1 MIYLD
6 NASTTQVDAS
16 VRDLI
21 DKYLYENYGNAGS
34 VHSFGAESKRAVD
47 VARNQIATSLITSQE
62 NVIFTSCGSES
73 NTLAIVGLANH
84 LQSLNLNHIIT
95 TKYEH
100 HSVLNAMKEMERRG
114 FEVTYLDVPN
124 GLVQYKD
131 FVAAVRDDT
140 GLVSIM
146 YVNNE
151 LGTKNDIKPIY
162 EFCKKRE
169 ILFHSD
175 CVQAI
180 GTETIEL
187 GKTADMVSISGH
199 KIHAPKGVGCLCTL
213 YKNFLSNTIFG
224 GQQEFGIRPGTENVA
239 SIVAFGQAM
248 QNLSENK
255 EQISTRIDTVSIG
268 FGGRLLQ
275 LSEEQG
281 FKFECN
287 TSTNHNTSK
296 ILSLRFNTLTAAKEL
311 TDRAFKL
318 YLRMSLHQDGFTYAL
333 SPVEICN
340 SIGMSNKRYRE
351 AVNELIVKNYLVQSK
366 DHKNMFIFYE
376 NPRSYNEPK
385 DTKQN
390 IKVTVK
396 VSVSSI

>member
-6 NASTTQVDAS
+6 NASTTQVDTS
-16 VRDLI
+16 VKNLI

-34 VHSFGAESKRAVD
+34 IHSFGTESKRAVD

-62 NVIFTSCGSES
+62 NVIFTSCGSEA

-124 GLVQYKD
+124 GLVQYND

-151 LGTKNDIKPIY
+151 LGTKNDIEPIY

-248 QNLSENK
+248 QNLFENK
-255 EQISTRIDTVSIG
+255 EQISTRIDVVSLG

-275 LSEEQG
+275 LSEERG
-281 FKFECN
+281 FKFEYN
-287 TSTNHNTSK
+287 TSTNRNTSK
-296 ILSLRFNTLTAAKEL
+296 ILSLRFNNIDAETLVIMLGERGVCVSAGSACSSHSSKPSHALKAIGL
-311 TDRAFKL
+311 TDEQARSTIRVSFSEYNTVTEAHEAADIVADCV
-318 YLRMSLHQDGFTYAL
+318 SIL
-333 SPVEICN
+333 S
-340 SIGMSNKRYRE
+340 SIGE
-351 AVNELIVKNYLVQSK
+351 EEV
-366 DHKNMFIFYE
+366 
-376 NPRSYNEPK
+376 
-385 DTKQN
+385 
-390 IKVTVK
+390 
-396 VSVSSI
+396 

>member
-6 NASTTQVDAS
+6 NASTTQVDTS
-16 VRDLI
+16 VKNLI

-62 NVIFTSCGSES
+62 NVIFTSCGSEA

-124 GLVQYKD
+124 GLVQFND

-180 GTETIEL
+180 GTETIKL

-213 YKNFLSNTIFG
+213 YKDFLSNTIFG

-255 EQISTRIDTVSIG
+255 EQISTRIDVVSLG

-275 LSEEQG
+275 LSEELG

-287 TSTNHNTSK
+287 TSTNRNTSK
-296 ILSLRFNTLTAAKEL
+296 ILSLRFNNIDAETLVIMLGERGVCVSAGSACSSHSSEPSHALKAIGL
-311 TDRAFKL
+311 TDEQARSTIRVSFSEYNTVAEAHEAAEIVADCV
-318 YLRMSLHQDGFTYAL
+318 SLL
-333 SPVEICN
+333 S
-340 SIGMSNKRYRE
+340 SIGE
-351 AVNELIVKNYLVQSK
+351 EEV
-366 DHKNMFIFYE
+366 
-376 NPRSYNEPK
+376 
-385 DTKQN
+385 
-390 IKVTVK
+390 
-396 VSVSSI
+396 

>member
-6 NASTTQVDAS
+6 NASTTQVDTS
-16 VRDLI
+16 VKNLI

-62 NVIFTSCGSES
+62 NVIFTSCGSEA

-84 LQSLNLNHIIT
+84 LQSLHLNHIIT

-255 EQISTRIDTVSIG
+255 EQISTRIDTVSLG

-287 TSTNHNTSK
+287 TSSNRNTSK
-296 ILSLRFNTLTAAKEL
+296 ILSLRFNNIDAETLVIMLGERGVCVSAGSACSSHSSEPSHALKAIGL
-311 TDRAFKL
+311 TDEQARSTIRVSFSEYNTVTEAHEAAEIVADCV
-318 YLRMSLHQDGFTYAL
+318 SLL
-333 SPVEICN
+333 NC
-340 SIGMSNKRYRE
+340 IGE
-351 AVNELIVKNYLVQSK
+351 EEV
-366 DHKNMFIFYE
+366 
-376 NPRSYNEPK
+376 
-385 DTKQN
+385 
-390 IKVTVK
+390 
-396 VSVSSI
+396 

>member
-6 NASTTQVDAS
+6 NASTTQVDTS
-16 VRDLI
+16 VKNLI

-34 VHSFGAESKRAVD
+34 VHSFGVESKRAVD

-62 NVIFTSCGSES
+62 NVIFTSCGSEA

-124 GLVQYKD
+124 GLVQFND

-213 YKNFLSNTIFG
+213 YKDFLSNTIFG

-248 QNLSENK
+248 QNLSANK
-255 EQISTRIDTVSIG
+255 EKISTRIDVVSLG

-275 LSEEQG
+275 LSEELG

-287 TSTNHNTSK
+287 TSTNRNTSK
-296 ILSLRFNTLTAAKEL
+296 ILSLRFNNIDAETLVIMLGERGVCVSAGSACSSHSSEPSHALKAIGL
-311 TDRAFKL
+311 TDEQARSTIRVSFSEYNTVAEAHEAAEIVADCV
-318 YLRMSLHQDGFTYAL
+318 SLL
-333 SPVEICN
+333 N
-340 SIGMSNKRYRE
+340 SIGE
-351 AVNELIVKNYLVQSK
+351 EEV
-366 DHKNMFIFYE
+366 
-376 NPRSYNEPK
+376 
-385 DTKQN
+385 
-390 IKVTVK
+390 
-396 VSVSSI
+396 

>member
-6 NASTTQVDAS
+6 NASTTQVDTS
-16 VRDLI
+16 VKNLI

-62 NVIFTSCGSES
+62 NVIFTSCGSEA

-100 HSVLNAMKEMERRG
+100 HSVLNAMQEMERRG

-124 GLVQYKD
+124 GLVQFND

-213 YKNFLSNTIFG
+213 YKDFLSNTIFG

-255 EQISTRIDTVSIG
+255 EKISTRIDVVSLG

-275 LSEEQG
+275 LSEELG

-287 TSTNHNTSK
+287 TSTNRNTSK
-296 ILSLRFNTLTAAKEL
+296 ILSLRFSNIDAETLVIMLGERGVCVSAGSACSSHSSEPSHALKAIGL
-311 TDRAFKL
+311 TDEQARSTIRVSFSEYNTVAEAHEAAEIVADCV
-318 YLRMSLHQDGFTYAL
+318 SLL
-333 SPVEICN
+333 S
-340 SIGMSNKRYRE
+340 SIGE
-351 AVNELIVKNYLVQSK
+351 EEV
-366 DHKNMFIFYE
+366 
-376 NPRSYNEPK
+376 
-385 DTKQN
+385 
-390 IKVTVK
+390 
-396 VSVSSI
+396 

>member
-6 NASTTQVDAS
+6 NASTTQVDTS
-16 VRDLI
+16 VKNLI

-62 NVIFTSCGSES
+62 NVIFTSCGSEA

-84 LQSLNLNHIIT
+84 LQSLHLNHIIT

-213 YKNFLSNTIFG
+213 YKDFLSNTIFG

-255 EQISTRIDTVSIG
+255 EQISTRIDVVSLG

-275 LSEEQG
+275 LSEELG

-287 TSTNHNTSK
+287 TSTNRNTSK
-296 ILSLRFNTLTAAKEL
+296 ILSLRFNNIDAETLVIMLGERGVCVSAGSACSSHSSEPSHALKAIGL
-311 TDRAFKL
+311 TDEQARSTIRVSFSEYNTVAEAHEAAEIVADCV
-318 YLRMSLHQDGFTYAL
+318 SLL
-333 SPVEICN
+333 S
-340 SIGMSNKRYRE
+340 SIGE
-351 AVNELIVKNYLVQSK
+351 EEV
-366 DHKNMFIFYE
+366 
-376 NPRSYNEPK
+376 
-385 DTKQN
+385 
-390 IKVTVK
+390 
-396 VSVSSI
+396 

>member
-6 NASTTQVDAS
+6 NASTTQVDTS
-16 VRDLI
+16 VKNLI

-62 NVIFTSCGSES
+62 NVIFTSCGSEA

-84 LQSLNLNHIIT
+84 LQSLHLNHIIT

-124 GLVQYKD
+124 GLVQYND

-255 EQISTRIDTVSIG
+255 EQISTRIDTVSLG

-287 TSTNHNTSK
+287 TSSNRNTSK
-296 ILSLRFNTLTAAKEL
+296 ILSLRFNNIDAETLVIMLGERGVCVSAGSACSSHSSEPSHALKAIGL
-311 TDRAFKL
+311 TDEQARSTIRVSFSEYNTVTEAHEAAEIVADCV
-318 YLRMSLHQDGFTYAL
+318 SLL
-333 SPVEICN
+333 NC
-340 SIGMSNKRYRE
+340 IGE
-351 AVNELIVKNYLVQSK
+351 EEV
-366 DHKNMFIFYE
+366 
-376 NPRSYNEPK
+376 
-385 DTKQN
+385 
-390 IKVTVK
+390 
-396 VSVSSI
+396 

>member
-6 NASTTQVDAS
+6 NASTTQVDTS
-16 VRDLI
+16 VKNLI

-62 NVIFTSCGSES
+62 NVIFTSCGSEA

-100 HSVLNAMKEMERRG
+100 HSILNAMKEMERRG

-124 GLVQYKD
+124 GLVQFND

-213 YKNFLSNTIFG
+213 YKDYLSNTIFG

-255 EQISTRIDTVSIG
+255 EQISTRIDVVSLG

-275 LSEEQG
+275 LSEELG

-287 TSTNHNTSK
+287 TSTNRNTSK
-296 ILSLRFNTLTAAKEL
+296 ILSLRFNNIDAETLVIMLGERGVCVSAGSACSSHSSEPSHALKAVGL
-311 TDRAFKL
+311 TDEQARSTIRVSFSEYNTVAEAHEAAEIVADCV
-318 YLRMSLHQDGFTYAL
+318 SLL
-333 SPVEICN
+333 N
-340 SIGMSNKRYRE
+340 SIGE
-351 AVNELIVKNYLVQSK
+351 EEV
-366 DHKNMFIFYE
+366 
-376 NPRSYNEPK
+376 
-385 DTKQN
+385 
-390 IKVTVK
+390 
-396 VSVSSI
+396 

>member
-6 NASTTQVDAS
+6 NASTTQVDTS
-16 VRDLI
+16 VKNLI

-34 VHSFGAESKRAVD
+34 IHRFGAESKRAVD
-47 VARNQIATSLITSQE
+47 VARNQIATSLITSPE
-62 NVIFTSCGSES
+62 NIIFTSCGSEA

-84 LQSLNLNHIIT
+84 LQSLHLNHIIT

-114 FEVTYLDVPN
+114 FEVTYLDVPD

-131 FVAAVRDDT
+131 FVAAVRDNT

-162 EFCKKRE
+162 DFCKKRE

-180 GTETIEL
+180 GTEPIEL

-213 YKNFLSNTIFG
+213 YKNFISNTIFG

-255 EQISTRIDTVSIG
+255 EQISIRIDTVSLG

-275 LSEEQG
+275 LSEERG

-287 TSTNHNTSK
+287 TSTSRNTSK
-296 ILSLRFNTLTAAKEL
+296 ILSLRFNNIDAETLVIMLGERGVCVSAGSACSSHSSEPSHALKAIGL
-311 TDRAFKL
+311 TDEQARSTIRVSFSDYNTVTEAHEAAEIVADCV
-318 YLRMSLHQDGFTYAL
+318 SLL
-333 SPVEICN
+333 NC
-340 SIGMSNKRYRE
+340 IGE
-351 AVNELIVKNYLVQSK
+351 EEV
-366 DHKNMFIFYE
+366 
-376 NPRSYNEPK
+376 
-385 DTKQN
+385 
-390 IKVTVK
+390 
-396 VSVSSI
+396 

>member
-6 NASTTQVDAS
+6 NASTTQVDTS
-16 VRDLI
+16 VKNLI

-62 NVIFTSCGSES
+62 NVIFTSCGSEA

-84 LQSLNLNHIIT
+84 LQSLHLNHIIT

-124 GLVQYKD
+124 GLVQYND
-131 FVAAVRDDT
+131 FVAAVRDNT

-162 EFCKKRE
+162 ELCKKRE

-248 QNLSENK
+248 QNFYENK
-255 EQISTRIDTVSIG
+255 EHISTRIDTVSLV

-275 LSEEQG
+275 LSEERG

-287 TSTNHNTSK
+287 ISTSRNTSK
-296 ILSLRFNTLTAAKEL
+296 ILSLRFNNIDAETLVIMLGERGVCVSAGSACSSHSSEPSHALKAIGL
-311 TDRAFKL
+311 TDEQARSTIRVSFSEYNTVAEA
-318 YLRMSLHQDGFTYAL
+318 HEAA
-333 SPVEICN
+333 EIVADCVSILN
-340 SIGMSNKRYRE
+340 SIGE
-351 AVNELIVKNYLVQSK
+351 DEV
-366 DHKNMFIFYE
+366 
-376 NPRSYNEPK
+376 
-385 DTKQN
+385 
-390 IKVTVK
+390 
-396 VSVSSI
+396 

>member
-6 NASTTQVDAS
+6 NASTTQVDTS
-16 VRDLI
+16 VKNLI
-21 DKYLYENYGNAGS
+21 DKYLYESYGNAGS

-47 VARNQIATSLITSQE
+47 VARNQIATSLITSPE
-62 NVIFTSCGSES
+62 NVIFTSCGSEA

-84 LQSLNLNHIIT
+84 LQSLHLNHIIT

-100 HSVLNAMKEMERRG
+100 HSVLNATKEMERRG
-114 FEVTYLDVPN
+114 FEVTYLDVPD

-131 FVAAVRDDT
+131 FVAAVRDNT

-162 EFCKKRE
+162 DFCKKRE

-213 YKNFLSNTIFG
+213 YKNFISNTIFG

-255 EQISTRIDTVSIG
+255 EQISTRIDTVSLG

-275 LSEEQG
+275 LSEELG

-287 TSTNHNTSK
+287 TSTSRNTSK
-296 ILSLRFNTLTAAKEL
+296 ILSLRFNNIDAETLVIMLGERGVCVSAGSACSSHSSEPSHALKAIGL
-311 TDRAFKL
+311 TDEQARSTIRVSFSDYNTVTEAHEAAEIVADCV
-318 YLRMSLHQDGFTYAL
+318 SLL
-333 SPVEICN
+333 NC
-340 SIGMSNKRYRE
+340 IGE
-351 AVNELIVKNYLVQSK
+351 EEV
-366 DHKNMFIFYE
+366 
-376 NPRSYNEPK
+376 
-385 DTKQN
+385 
-390 IKVTVK
+390 
-396 VSVSSI
+396 

>member
-6 NASTTQVDAS
+6 NASTTQVDTS
-16 VRDLI
+16 VKNLI

-62 NVIFTSCGSES
+62 NVIFTSCGSEA

-84 LQSLNLNHIIT
+84 LQSLHLNHIIT

-124 GLVQYKD
+124 GLVQYND

-151 LGTKNDIKPIY
+151 LGAKNDIKPIY

-213 YKNFLSNTIFG
+213 YKDFLSNTIFG

-255 EQISTRIDTVSIG
+255 EQISTRIDVVSLG

-275 LSEEQG
+275 LSEELG

-287 TSTNHNTSK
+287 TSTNRNTSK
-296 ILSLRFNTLTAAKEL
+296 ILSLRFNNIDAETLVIMLGERGVCVSAGSACSSHSSEPSHALKAIGL
-311 TDRAFKL
+311 TDEQARSTIRVSFSEYNTVAEAHEAAEIVADCV
-318 YLRMSLHQDGFTYAL
+318 SLL
-333 SPVEICN
+333 S
-340 SIGMSNKRYRE
+340 SIGE
-351 AVNELIVKNYLVQSK
+351 EEV
-366 DHKNMFIFYE
+366 
-376 NPRSYNEPK
+376 
-385 DTKQN
+385 
-390 IKVTVK
+390 
-396 VSVSSI
+396 

>member
-6 NASTTQVDAS
+6 NASTTQVDTS
-16 VRDLI
+16 VKNLI

-62 NVIFTSCGSES
+62 NVIFTSCGSEA

-124 GLVQYKD
+124 GLVQFND

-213 YKNFLSNTIFG
+213 YKDFLSNTIFG

-255 EQISTRIDTVSIG
+255 EQISTRIDVVSLG

-275 LSEEQG
+275 LSEELG

-287 TSTNHNTSK
+287 TSTNRNTSK
-296 ILSLRFNTLTAAKEL
+296 ILSLRFNNVDAETLVIMLGERGVCVSAGSACSSHSSEPSHALKAIGL
-311 TDRAFKL
+311 TDEQARSTIRVSFSEYNTVAEAHEAAEIVADCV
-318 YLRMSLHQDGFTYAL
+318 SLL
-333 SPVEICN
+333 S
-340 SIGMSNKRYRE
+340 SIGE
-351 AVNELIVKNYLVQSK
+351 EEV
-366 DHKNMFIFYE
+366 
-376 NPRSYNEPK
+376 
-385 DTKQN
+385 
-390 IKVTVK
+390 
-396 VSVSSI
+396 

>member
-6 NASTTQVDAS
+6 NASTTQVDTS
-16 VRDLI
+16 VKNLI

-62 NVIFTSCGSES
+62 NVIFTSCGSEA

-84 LQSLNLNHIIT
+84 LQSLHLNHIIT

-213 YKNFLSNTIFG
+213 YKDFLSNTIFG

-255 EQISTRIDTVSIG
+255 EQISTRIDTVSLG

-287 TSTNHNTSK
+287 TSSNRNTSK
-296 ILSLRFNTLTAAKEL
+296 ILSLRFNNIDAETLVIMLGERGVCVSAGSACSSHSSEPSHALKAIGL
-311 TDRAFKL
+311 TDEQARSTIRVSFSEYNTVTEAHEAAEIVADCV
-318 YLRMSLHQDGFTYAL
+318 SLL
-333 SPVEICN
+333 NC
-340 SIGMSNKRYRE
+340 IGE
-351 AVNELIVKNYLVQSK
+351 EEV
-366 DHKNMFIFYE
+366 
-376 NPRSYNEPK
+376 
-385 DTKQN
+385 
-390 IKVTVK
+390 
-396 VSVSSI
+396 

>member
-6 NASTTQVDAS
+6 NASTTQVDTS
-16 VRDLI
+16 VKNLI

-47 VARNQIATSLITSQE
+47 VARNQIAASLITSQE
-62 NVIFTSCGSES
+62 NVIFTSCGSEA

-124 GLVQYKD
+124 GLVQYND
-131 FVAAVRDDT
+131 FVAAVRDNT

-162 EFCKKRE
+162 ELCKKRE

-175 CVQAI
+175 CIQAI

-248 QNLSENK
+248 QNFYENK
-255 EQISTRIDTVSIG
+255 EHISTRIDTVSLV

-275 LSEEQG
+275 LSEERG

-287 TSTNHNTSK
+287 ISTSRNTSK
-296 ILSLRFNTLTAAKEL
+296 ILSLRFNNIDAETLVIMLGERGVCVSAGSACSSHSSEPSHALKAIGL
-311 TDRAFKL
+311 TDEQARSTIRVSFSEYNTVAEA
-318 YLRMSLHQDGFTYAL
+318 HEAA
-333 SPVEICN
+333 EIVADCVSILN
-340 SIGMSNKRYRE
+340 SIGE
-351 AVNELIVKNYLVQSK
+351 DEV
-366 DHKNMFIFYE
+366 
-376 NPRSYNEPK
+376 
-385 DTKQN
+385 
-390 IKVTVK
+390 
-396 VSVSSI
+396 

>member
-6 NASTTQVDAS
+6 NASTTQVDTS
-16 VRDLI
+16 VKNLI

-34 VHSFGAESKRAVD
+34 VHSFGAESKRAID

-62 NVIFTSCGSES
+62 NVIFTSCGSEA

-84 LQSLNLNHIIT
+84 LQSLHLNHIIT

-124 GLVQYKD
+124 GLVQYND

-213 YKNFLSNTIFG
+213 YKDFLSNTIFG

-255 EQISTRIDTVSIG
+255 EQISTRIDVVSLG

-275 LSEEQG
+275 LSEELG

-287 TSTNHNTSK
+287 TSTNRNTSK
-296 ILSLRFNTLTAAKEL
+296 ILSLRFNNIDAETLVIMLGERGVCVSAGSACSSHSSEPSHALKAVGL
-311 TDRAFKL
+311 TDEQARSTIRVSFSEYNTVAEAHEAAEIVADCV
-318 YLRMSLHQDGFTYAL
+318 SLL
-333 SPVEICN
+333 S
-340 SIGMSNKRYRE
+340 SIGE
-351 AVNELIVKNYLVQSK
+351 EEV
-366 DHKNMFIFYE
+366 
-376 NPRSYNEPK
+376 
-385 DTKQN
+385 
-390 IKVTVK
+390 
-396 VSVSSI
+396 

>member
-6 NASTTQVDAS
+6 NASTTQVDTS
-16 VRDLI
+16 VKNLI

-62 NVIFTSCGSES
+62 NVIFTSCGSEA

-100 HSVLNAMKEMERRG
+100 HSVLNAMKEMERQG

-124 GLVQYKD
+124 GLVQFND
-131 FVAAVRDDT
+131 FVAAVRDNT

-162 EFCKKRE
+162 GFCKKRE

-213 YKNFLSNTIFG
+213 YKDYLSNTIFG

-255 EQISTRIDTVSIG
+255 EQISTRIDVVSLG

-275 LSEEQG
+275 LSEELG

-287 TSTNHNTSK
+287 TSTNRNTSK
-296 ILSLRFNTLTAAKEL
+296 ILSLRFNNIDAETLVIMLGERGVCVSAGSACSSHSSEPSHALKAVGL
-311 TDRAFKL
+311 TDEQARSTIRVSFSEYNTVAEAHEAAEIVADCV
-318 YLRMSLHQDGFTYAL
+318 SLL
-333 SPVEICN
+333 N
-340 SIGMSNKRYRE
+340 SIGE
-351 AVNELIVKNYLVQSK
+351 EEV
-366 DHKNMFIFYE
+366 
-376 NPRSYNEPK
+376 
-385 DTKQN
+385 
-390 IKVTVK
+390 
-396 VSVSSI
+396 

>member
-6 NASTTQVDAS
+6 NASTTQVDTS
-16 VRDLI
+16 VKNLI

-34 VHSFGAESKRAVD
+34 IHSFGAESKRAVD

-62 NVIFTSCGSES
+62 NVIFTSCGSEA

-124 GLVQYKD
+124 GLVQFND

-213 YKNFLSNTIFG
+213 YKDFLSNTIFG

-239 SIVAFGQAM
+239 SIVAFGQTM

-255 EQISTRIDTVSIG
+255 EQISTRIDVVSLG

-275 LSEEQG
+275 LSEELG

-287 TSTNHNTSK
+287 TSTNRNTSK
-296 ILSLRFNTLTAAKEL
+296 ILSLRFNNIDAETLVIMLGERGVCVSAGSACSSHSSEPSHALKAVGL
-311 TDRAFKL
+311 TDEQARSTIRVSFSEYNTVAEAHEAAEIVADCV
-318 YLRMSLHQDGFTYAL
+318 SLL
-333 SPVEICN
+333 S
-340 SIGMSNKRYRE
+340 SIGE
-351 AVNELIVKNYLVQSK
+351 EEV
-366 DHKNMFIFYE
+366 
-376 NPRSYNEPK
+376 
-385 DTKQN
+385 
-390 IKVTVK
+390 
-396 VSVSSI
+396 

>member
-6 NASTTQVDAS
+6 NASTTQVDTS
-16 VRDLI
+16 VKNLI

-62 NVIFTSCGSES
+62 NVIFTSCGSEA

-124 GLVQYKD
+124 GLVQFND

-162 EFCKKRE
+162 EFCKKKE

-213 YKNFLSNTIFG
+213 YKDFLSNTIFG

-255 EQISTRIDTVSIG
+255 EQISTRIDVVSLG

-275 LSEEQG
+275 LSEELG

-287 TSTNHNTSK
+287 TSTNRNTSK
-296 ILSLRFNTLTAAKEL
+296 ILSLRFNNIDAETLVIMLGERGVCVSAGSACSSHSSEPSHSLKAIGL
-311 TDRAFKL
+311 TDEQARSTIRVSFSEYNTVAEAHEAAEIVADCV
-318 YLRMSLHQDGFTYAL
+318 SLL
-333 SPVEICN
+333 S
-340 SIGMSNKRYRE
+340 SIGE
-351 AVNELIVKNYLVQSK
+351 EEV
-366 DHKNMFIFYE
+366 
-376 NPRSYNEPK
+376 
-385 DTKQN
+385 
-390 IKVTVK
+390 
-396 VSVSSI
+396 

>member
-6 NASTTQVDAS
+6 NASTTQVDTS
-16 VRDLI
+16 VKGLI

-47 VARNQIATSLITSQE
+47 VARDQIATSLITSQE
-62 NVIFTSCGSES
+62 NVIFTSCGSEA

-124 GLVQYKD
+124 GLVQFND

-180 GTETIEL
+180 GTETIGL

-213 YKNFLSNTIFG
+213 YKDFLSNTIFG

-255 EQISTRIDTVSIG
+255 EQISTRIDVVSLG

-275 LSEEQG
+275 LSEELG

-287 TSTNHNTSK
+287 TSTNRNTSK
-296 ILSLRFNTLTAAKEL
+296 ILSLRFNNIDAETLVIMLGERGVCVSAGSACSSHSSEPSHALKAIGL
-311 TDRAFKL
+311 TDEQARSTIRVSFSEYNTVAEAHEAAEIVADCV
-318 YLRMSLHQDGFTYAL
+318 SLL
-333 SPVEICN
+333 S
-340 SIGMSNKRYRE
+340 SIGE
-351 AVNELIVKNYLVQSK
+351 EEV
-366 DHKNMFIFYE
+366 
-376 NPRSYNEPK
+376 
-385 DTKQN
+385 
-390 IKVTVK
+390 
-396 VSVSSI
+396 

>member
-6 NASTTQVDAS
+6 NASTTQVDTS
-16 VRDLI
+16 VKNLI

-62 NVIFTSCGSES
+62 NVIFTSCGSEA

-124 GLVQYKD
+124 GLVQFND
-131 FVAAVRDDT
+131 FVAAVRDNT

-151 LGTKNDIKPIY
+151 LGTKNNIKPIY

-255 EQISTRIDTVSIG
+255 EQISTRIDVVSLG

-275 LSEEQG
+275 LSEKLG

-287 TSTNHNTSK
+287 TSTNRNTSK
-296 ILSLRFNTLTAAKEL
+296 ILSLRFNNIDAETLVIMLGERGVCVSAGSACSSHSSEPSHALKAIGL
-311 TDRAFKL
+311 TDEQARSTIRVSFSEYNTVAEAHEAAEIVADCV
-318 YLRMSLHQDGFTYAL
+318 SLL
-333 SPVEICN
+333 S
-340 SIGMSNKRYRE
+340 SIGE
-351 AVNELIVKNYLVQSK
+351 EEV
-366 DHKNMFIFYE
+366 
-376 NPRSYNEPK
+376 
-385 DTKQN
+385 
-390 IKVTVK
+390 
-396 VSVSSI
+396 

>member
-6 NASTTQVDAS
+6 NASTTQVDTS
-16 VRDLI
+16 VKNLI

-62 NVIFTSCGSES
+62 NVIFTSCGSEA

-124 GLVQYKD
+124 GLVQFND

-213 YKNFLSNTIFG
+213 YKDFLSNTIFG

-255 EQISTRIDTVSIG
+255 EQISTRIDVVSLG

-275 LSEEQG
+275 LSEELG

-287 TSTNHNTSK
+287 TSTNRNTSK
-296 ILSLRFNTLTAAKEL
+296 ILSLRFNNIDAETLVIMLGERGVCVSAGSACSSHLSEPSHALKAIGL
-311 TDRAFKL
+311 TDEQARSTIRVSFSEYNTVAEAHEAAEIVADCV
-318 YLRMSLHQDGFTYAL
+318 SLL
-333 SPVEICN
+333 S
-340 SIGMSNKRYRE
+340 SIGE
-351 AVNELIVKNYLVQSK
+351 EEV
-366 DHKNMFIFYE
+366 
-376 NPRSYNEPK
+376 
-385 DTKQN
+385 
-390 IKVTVK
+390 
-396 VSVSSI
+396 

>member
-6 NASTTQVDAS
+6 NASTTQVDTS
-16 VRDLI
+16 VKNLI

-34 VHSFGAESKRAVD
+34 VHNFGAESKRAVD

-62 NVIFTSCGSES
+62 NVIFTSCGSEA

-124 GLVQYKD
+124 GLVQFND

-213 YKNFLSNTIFG
+213 YKDFLSNTIFG

-255 EQISTRIDTVSIG
+255 EQISTRIDVVSLG

-275 LSEEQG
+275 LSEELG

-287 TSTNHNTSK
+287 TSTNRNTSK
-296 ILSLRFNTLTAAKEL
+296 ILSLRFNNIDAETLVIMLGERGVCVSAGSACSSHSSEPSHALKAIGL
-311 TDRAFKL
+311 TDEQARSTIRVSFSEYNTVAEAHEAAEIVADCV
-318 YLRMSLHQDGFTYAL
+318 SLL
-333 SPVEICN
+333 S
-340 SIGMSNKRYRE
+340 SIGE
-351 AVNELIVKNYLVQSK
+351 EEV
-366 DHKNMFIFYE
+366 
-376 NPRSYNEPK
+376 
-385 DTKQN
+385 
-390 IKVTVK
+390 
-396 VSVSSI
+396 

>member
-6 NASTTQVDAS
+6 NASTTQVDTS
-16 VRDLI
+16 VKNLI

-62 NVIFTSCGSES
+62 NVIFTSCGSEA

-95 TKYEH
+95 TKYGH

-124 GLVQYKD
+124 GLVQFND

-213 YKNFLSNTIFG
+213 YKDFLSNTIFG

-255 EQISTRIDTVSIG
+255 EQISTRIDVVSLG

-275 LSEEQG
+275 LSEELG

-287 TSTNHNTSK
+287 TSTNRNTSK
-296 ILSLRFNTLTAAKEL
+296 ILSLRFNNIDAETLVIMLGERGVCVSAGSACSSHSSEPSHALKAIGL
-311 TDRAFKL
+311 TDEQARSTIRVSFSEYNTVAEAHEAAEIVADCV
-318 YLRMSLHQDGFTYAL
+318 SLL
-333 SPVEICN
+333 S
-340 SIGMSNKRYRE
+340 SIGE
-351 AVNELIVKNYLVQSK
+351 EEV
-366 DHKNMFIFYE
+366 
-376 NPRSYNEPK
+376 
-385 DTKQN
+385 
-390 IKVTVK
+390 
-396 VSVSSI
+396 

>member
-6 NASTTQVDAS
+6 NASTTQVDTS
-16 VRDLI
+16 VKNLI

-62 NVIFTSCGSES
+62 NVIFTSCGSEA

-84 LQSLNLNHIIT
+84 LQSLHLNHIIT

-114 FEVTYLDVPN
+114 FEVTYLDVQN
-124 GLVQYKD
+124 GLVQFND

-213 YKNFLSNTIFG
+213 YKDFLSNTIFG

-255 EQISTRIDTVSIG
+255 EQISTRIDVVSLG

-275 LSEEQG
+275 LSEELG

-287 TSTNHNTSK
+287 TSTNRNTSK
-296 ILSLRFNTLTAAKEL
+296 ILSLRFNNIDAETLVIMLGERGVCVSAGSACSSHSSEPSHALKAIGL
-311 TDRAFKL
+311 TDEQARSTIRVSFSEYNTVTEAHEAAEIVADCV
-318 YLRMSLHQDGFTYAL
+318 SLL
-333 SPVEICN
+333 S
-340 SIGMSNKRYRE
+340 SIGE
-351 AVNELIVKNYLVQSK
+351 EEV
-366 DHKNMFIFYE
+366 
-376 NPRSYNEPK
+376 
-385 DTKQN
+385 
-390 IKVTVK
+390 
-396 VSVSSI
+396 

>member
-6 NASTTQVDAS
+6 NASTTQVDTS
-16 VRDLI
+16 VKDLI

-62 NVIFTSCGSES
+62 NVIFTSCGSEA

-84 LQSLNLNHIIT
+84 LQSLHLNHIIT

-255 EQISTRIDTVSIG
+255 EQILTRIDTVSLG

-287 TSTNHNTSK
+287 TSSNRNTSK
-296 ILSLRFNTLTAAKEL
+296 ILSLRFNNIDAETLVIMLGERGVCVSAGSACSSHSSEPSHALKAIGL
-311 TDRAFKL
+311 TDEQARSTIRVSFSEYNTVTEAHEAAEIVADCV
-318 YLRMSLHQDGFTYAL
+318 SLL
-333 SPVEICN
+333 NC
-340 SIGMSNKRYRE
+340 IGE
-351 AVNELIVKNYLVQSK
+351 EEV
-366 DHKNMFIFYE
+366 
-376 NPRSYNEPK
+376 
-385 DTKQN
+385 
-390 IKVTVK
+390 
-396 VSVSSI
+396 

>member
-6 NASTTQVDAS
+6 NASTTQVDTS
-16 VRDLI
+16 VKNLI

-62 NVIFTSCGSES
+62 NVIFTSCGSEA

-124 GLVQYKD
+124 GLVQFND

-255 EQISTRIDTVSIG
+255 EQISTRIDTVSLG

-287 TSTNHNTSK
+287 TSSNRNTSK
-296 ILSLRFNTLTAAKEL
+296 ILSLRFNNIDAETLVIMLGERGVCVSAGSACSSHSSEPSHALKAIGL
-311 TDRAFKL
+311 TDEQARSTIRVSFSEYNTVTEAHEAAEIVADCV
-318 YLRMSLHQDGFTYAL
+318 SLL
-333 SPVEICN
+333 NC
-340 SIGMSNKRYRE
+340 IGE
-351 AVNELIVKNYLVQSK
+351 EEV
-366 DHKNMFIFYE
+366 
-376 NPRSYNEPK
+376 
-385 DTKQN
+385 
-390 IKVTVK
+390 
-396 VSVSSI
+396 

>member
-6 NASTTQVDAS
+6 NASTTQVDTS
-16 VRDLI
+16 VKNLI

-34 VHSFGAESKRAVD
+34 IHRFGAESKRAVD
-47 VARNQIATSLITSQE
+47 VARNQIATSLITSPE
-62 NVIFTSCGSES
+62 NVIFTSCGSEA

-84 LQSLNLNHIIT
+84 LQSLHLNHIIT

-100 HSVLNAMKEMERRG
+100 HSVLNATKEMERRG
-114 FEVTYLDVPN
+114 FEVTYLDVPD

-131 FVAAVRDDT
+131 FVAAVRDNT

-162 EFCKKRE
+162 DFCKKRE

-255 EQISTRIDTVSIG
+255 EQISTRIDTVSLG

-275 LSEEQG
+275 LSEELG

-287 TSTNHNTSK
+287 TSTSRNTSK
-296 ILSLRFNTLTAAKEL
+296 ILSLRFNNIDAETLVIMLGERGVCVSAGSACSSHSSEPSHALKAIGL
-311 TDRAFKL
+311 TDEQARSTIRVSFSDYNTVTEAHEAAEIVADCV
-318 YLRMSLHQDGFTYAL
+318 SLL
-333 SPVEICN
+333 NC
-340 SIGMSNKRYRE
+340 IGE
-351 AVNELIVKNYLVQSK
+351 EEV
-366 DHKNMFIFYE
+366 
-376 NPRSYNEPK
+376 
-385 DTKQN
+385 
-390 IKVTVK
+390 
-396 VSVSSI
+396 

>member
-6 NASTTQVDAS
+6 NASTTQVDIG
-16 VRDLI
+16 VKNLI

-34 VHSFGAESKRAVD
+34 VHSFGIKSQRAID
-47 VARNQIATSLITSQE
+47 SARKQIATSLTTSQE
-62 NVIFTSCGSES
+62 NIIFTSCGSEA

-84 LQSLNLNHIIT
+84 LQSLHLNHIIT

-131 FVAAVRDDT
+131 FVAAVREDT

-151 LGTKNDIKPIY
+151 LGTKNDIEPIY
-162 EFCKKRE
+162 SFCKKRE
-169 ILFHSD
+169 IIFHSD
-175 CVQAI
+175 CVQAVS
-180 GTETIEL
+180 TETIEL

-213 YKNFLSNTIFG
+213 YKNFLSNIIFG

-248 QNLSENK
+248 KNLSENK
-255 EQISTRIDTVSIG
+255 EQISTHIDMVSLA

-275 LSEEQG
+275 LSKERG
-281 FKFECN
+281 FNFACN
-287 TSTNHNTSK
+287 TPTSRNTSK
-296 ILSLRFNTLTAAKEL
+296 ILSLRFNNIDAETLVIMLGERGVCVSAGSACSSHSSEPSHALKAIGLTNEQARSTIRVSFSEYNTVTEVHKAAEIVA
-311 TDRAFKL
+311 DCVC
-318 YLRMSLHQDGFTYAL
+318 ML
-333 SPVEICN
+333 SCVDA
-340 SIGMSNKRYRE
+340 K
-351 AVNELIVKNYLVQSK
+351 IV
-366 DHKNMFIFYE
+366 
-376 NPRSYNEPK
+376 
-385 DTKQN
+385 
-390 IKVTVK
+390 
-396 VSVSSI
+396 

>member
-6 NASTTQVDAS
+6 NASTTQVDTS
-16 VRDLI
+16 VKNLI

-34 VHSFGAESKRAVD
+34 AHSFGAESKRAVD

-62 NVIFTSCGSES
+62 NVIFTSCGSEA

-84 LQSLNLNHIIT
+84 LQSLHLNHIIT

-131 FVAAVRDDT
+131 FVAAIRDDT

-255 EQISTRIDTVSIG
+255 EQISTRIDTVSLG

-287 TSTNHNTSK
+287 TSTSRNTSK
-296 ILSLRFNTLTAAKEL
+296 ILSLRFDNVDAETLVIMLGERGVCVSAGSACSSHSSEPSHALKAIGL
-311 TDRAFKL
+311 TDEQARSTIRVSFSEYNTVTEAHEAAEIVADCV
-318 YLRMSLHQDGFTYAL
+318 SLL
-333 SPVEICN
+333 NC
-340 SIGMSNKRYRE
+340 IGE
-351 AVNELIVKNYLVQSK
+351 EEV
-366 DHKNMFIFYE
+366 
-376 NPRSYNEPK
+376 
-385 DTKQN
+385 
-390 IKVTVK
+390 
-396 VSVSSI
+396 

>member
-6 NASTTQVDAS
+6 NASTTQVDTS
-16 VRDLI
+16 VKNLI

-34 VHSFGAESKRAVD
+34 IHSFGAESKRAVD

-62 NVIFTSCGSES
+62 NVIFTSCGSEA

-124 GLVQYKD
+124 GLVQFND

-213 YKNFLSNTIFG
+213 YKDFLSNTIFG

-239 SIVAFGQAM
+239 SIVAFGQTM

-255 EQISTRIDTVSIG
+255 EQISTRIDVVSLG

-275 LSEEQG
+275 LSEELG

-287 TSTNHNTSK
+287 TSTNRNTSK
-296 ILSLRFNTLTAAKEL
+296 ILSLRFNNIDAETLVIMLGERGVCVSAGSACSSHSSEPSHALKAIGL
-311 TDRAFKL
+311 TDEQARSTIRVSFSEYNTVAEAHEAAEIVADCV
-318 YLRMSLHQDGFTYAL
+318 SLL
-333 SPVEICN
+333 S
-340 SIGMSNKRYRE
+340 SIGE
-351 AVNELIVKNYLVQSK
+351 EEV
-366 DHKNMFIFYE
+366 
-376 NPRSYNEPK
+376 
-385 DTKQN
+385 
-390 IKVTVK
+390 
-396 VSVSSI
+396 

>member
-6 NASTTQVDAS
+6 NASTTQVDTS
-16 VRDLI
+16 VKNLI

-62 NVIFTSCGSES
+62 NVIFTSCGSEA

-124 GLVQYKD
+124 GLVQFND

-213 YKNFLSNTIFG
+213 YKDFLSNTIFG

-255 EQISTRIDTVSIG
+255 EQISTRIDVVSLG
-268 FGGRLLQ
+268 FGGRLFQ
-275 LSEEQG
+275 LSEELG

-287 TSTNHNTSK
+287 TSTNRNTSK
-296 ILSLRFNTLTAAKEL
+296 ILSLRFNNIDAETLVIMLGERGVCVSAGSACSSHSSEPSHALKAIGL
-311 TDRAFKL
+311 TDEQARSTIRVSFSEYNTVAEAHEAAEIVADCV
-318 YLRMSLHQDGFTYAL
+318 SLL
-333 SPVEICN
+333 S
-340 SIGMSNKRYRE
+340 SIGE
-351 AVNELIVKNYLVQSK
+351 EEV
-366 DHKNMFIFYE
+366 
-376 NPRSYNEPK
+376 
-385 DTKQN
+385 
-390 IKVTVK
+390 
-396 VSVSSI
+396 

>member
-6 NASTTQVDAS
+6 NASTTQVDTS
-16 VRDLI
+16 VKNLI

-62 NVIFTSCGSES
+62 NVIFTSCGSEA

-124 GLVQYKD
+124 GLVQFDD

-213 YKNFLSNTIFG
+213 YKDFLSNTIFG

-255 EQISTRIDTVSIG
+255 EQISTRIDVVSLG

-275 LSEEQG
+275 LSEELG

-287 TSTNHNTSK
+287 TSTNRNTSK
-296 ILSLRFNTLTAAKEL
+296 ILSLRFNNIDAETLVIMLGERGVCVSAGSACSSHSSEPSHALKAIGL
-311 TDRAFKL
+311 TDEQARSTIRVSFSEYNTVAEAHEAAEIVADCV
-318 YLRMSLHQDGFTYAL
+318 SLL
-333 SPVEICN
+333 S
-340 SIGMSNKRYRE
+340 SIGE
-351 AVNELIVKNYLVQSK
+351 VDV
-366 DHKNMFIFYE
+366 
-376 NPRSYNEPK
+376 
-385 DTKQN
+385 
-390 IKVTVK
+390 
-396 VSVSSI
+396 